1 MLYLELLAADPDALL
16 KRVRDF
22 NTAKT
27 RMDYLFEPG
36 KMDGELV
43 ERFAELIQEF

>member
-16 KRVRDF
+16 TRLRDF

-27 RMDYLFEPG
+27 RMGYLFEPRN
-36 KMDGELV
+36 MDGELV
-43 ERFAELIQEF
+43 KRFTELIREF